1 MSKRDDV
8 GFQRV
13 ILLVFLAIALYA
25 CYGMLKPYLEP
36 IILAILIGLLAQPVH
51 QRLVK
56 VLRGRQSTAAVIS
69 CLLLMLVILIP
80 TLILLG
86 AILKQGINYS
96 VIVKE
101 WATQDNI
108 QQFLSH
114 PWLVESRDRLTSVLP
129 DGALDPDNIRSK
141 ALAVATVM
149 GKQFAGVSTS
159 ILGSM
164 TRLVFNFM
172 LLLFVLFFVLRDQS
186 KLVAFIHRAL
196 PLARTQEETLFK
208 EVKVVSKSALLG
220 TFLTAITQGVVGGLG
235 LWIAGFPG
243 VFWGAVMALTS
254 LIPLVGTALV
264 WLPAA
269 IFLMFTGEWNMAI
282 FMLVWGIVVVGSID
296 NFLRPLLMQGA
307 DMSTVVIFFSL
318 IGGLQVFGIAGLI
331 YGPLIFAVA
340 LVLFRLYEIEFSQ
353 FLDSQDNS

>member
-1 MSKRDDV
+1 M
-8 GFQRV
+8 

-56 VLRGRQSTAAVIS
+56 LLRGRQSTAAVIS

-80 TLILLG
+80 TLVLLG

-96 VIVKE
+96 VIVRE

-208 EVKVVSKSALLG
+208 EVRGSKQISVTRHFPHGNHPRGGGWSRLVDCGIPGCVLG
-220 TFLTAITQGVVGGLG
+220 GSHGIDVTHTTGRYSTGMVACRHFPHVYWRVEYGNFYAGLG
-235 LWIAGFPG
+235 HCRRRF
-243 VFWGAVMALTS
+243 
-254 LIPLVGTALV
+254 
-264 WLPAA
+264 
-269 IFLMFTGEWNMAI
+269 
-282 FMLVWGIVVVGSID
+282 D
-296 NFLRPLLMQGA
+296 
-307 DMSTVVIFFSL
+307 
-318 IGGLQVFGIAGLI
+318 
-331 YGPLIFAVA
+331 
-340 LVLFRLYEIEFSQ
+340 
-353 FLDSQDNS
+353 